1 MSDPRHKVETISK
14 FPKGDI
20 YDEYDPE
27 DNPDKFDYL
36 KAKYIF
42 RFPFTITSLKWG
54 LALGSIFGVH
64 NYIKTSKTIIIFLN
78 FYFQLM
84 EFFRL

>member
-1 MSDPRHKVETISK
+1 MSDPRQKVETISK

-64 NYIKTSKTIIIFLN
+64 NYIKTSNAKNNTN
-78 FYFQLM
+78 GN
-84 EFFRL
+84 